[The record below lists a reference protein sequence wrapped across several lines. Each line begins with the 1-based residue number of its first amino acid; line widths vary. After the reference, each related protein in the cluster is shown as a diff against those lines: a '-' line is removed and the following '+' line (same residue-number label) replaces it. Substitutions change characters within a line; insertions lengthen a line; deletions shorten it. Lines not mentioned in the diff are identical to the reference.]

1 MKILSVRLQN
11 LNSLKGEWKIDFTQ
25 PPFDQSNLFA
35 ITGPTGAG
43 KSTIL
48 DAICLALYHQTP
60 RLKLLSQ
67 SSNELMT
74 RHTSECLAEVEFQVR
89 DQRYRAFWSQRRSR
103 GAVDGNL
110 QAAKVELAKADG
122 EILTDK
128 SNEKLKLTEQLT
140 GLDFGRFTKSMLLA
154 QGGFAAFLNAPAN
167 ERAELLE
174 ELTGTE
180 IYGQI
185 SMQVFEQN
193 RQHKTALELL
203 QAKASGVVL
212 LDLEQRQLLQQQLAD
227 VEQQQQQLKTR
238 QQQQAPLL
246 AWRQQQQQAGLQL
259 QQAQLKQQQFEQE
272 QAMQQ
277 SALAKLQSYQKAAL
291 VLPLYKELQQQRALI
306 AEAQEQ
312 QQLQSRQLMD
322 LKQHQ
327 QQQVQQGQALAL
339 QLEQELRQQVQ
350 QLQRQCQSL
359 VTQLGQQPLGA
370 DLAAAVAGWKPLLQ
384 QRQQAVEQQRQLQ
397 TQLAQADTQA
407 LQQQLQQITAQLDL
421 LDQQL
426 KQAAPALSIELPVL
440 LQQIQA
446 YKVQLQTYP
455 LLLRVAAGLQQ
466 KQQQQQ
472 HDQLELQQKQQHSQ
486 QLQQQVLGLREQFRL
501 YSDRVADKQKLVQQ
515 ERLIAELSTHRAKLQ
530 AGEECPLCG
539 STTHPAVSHY
549 QALDLS
555 QTETELAILTAE
567 LKQVEEQGKAL
578 REQQLKLEEQ
588 QKALQHQLQQWAA
601 DIKQQHEQWAEL
613 LHNLPETERQ
623 QLQQASLKK
632 ALLQQF
638 QQQAQL
644 ELEQQL
650 QTEKQL
656 LQRQIW
662 QQQQQQLRHQ
672 LQLLQQQLTQ
682 QQQLQLQCNDALR
695 QNQHQLQQLEQQ
707 LTQELQRYGFAL
719 PSVELQQQSWLL
731 WAQQAQQ
738 WQQWQH
744 QLQHLSQQLDKTL
757 LQQQQ
762 ADVQLQSW
770 LQQLQQSGLAAVPA
784 SQHVQPQQELERVV
798 QNLTTLS
805 NDLQQKTGQQQQSI
819 TQLQQLQLKL
829 TALQQEWQKQLEQ
842 QQFGSETSF
851 LAMLLT
857 EQQVLQLT
865 QLKEKLASEKIRCQS
880 QLDQAQSQVEVLA
893 KQQLTDQSLEQLQQQ
908 SAELELQLFAA
919 AEQAGQCRQQL
930 QSDQQHQQQQQQLYQ
945 QIEQQQQLVQQWHKF
960 NSLIGSA
967 DGAKFRRFAQGLT
980 LLQLVGLANQQ
991 LDKLHS
997 RYQLARKADAELEL
1011 LVLDSWQAD
1020 TSRDTKT
1027 LSGGESFLVSLALA
1041 LALSDLVSHKTRIES
1056 LFLDE
1061 GFGTLDPD
1069 TLETALAALDQLN
1082 ASGKMIGIISHVEAL
1097 KERIPVQIKLQKQ
1110 QGLGYS
1116 SLSY

>member
-103 GAVDGNL
+103 GAVEGNL

-128 SNEKLKLTEQLT
+128 SSEKLRLTEQIT

-212 LDLEQRQLLQQQLAD
+212 LDLEQRQLLQQQLA
-227 VEQQQQQLKTR
+227 ELERQQQQLKT
-238 QQQQAPLL
+238 QQQQLAPLL
-246 AWRQQQQQAGLQL
+246 AWRQQQQQVQGQLQL
-259 QQAQLKQQQFEQE
+259 ALQKQQQFEHE

-277 SALAKLQSYQKAAL
+277 SALAKLQSYQKAA
-291 VLPLYKELQQQRALI
+291 VILPLYQQLQQQRLVVTQAV
-306 AEAQEQ
+306 EQ
-312 QQLQSRQLMD
+312 QQQQLSQLQQL
-322 LKQHQ
+322 QHQ
-327 QQQVQQGQALAL
+327 QHSQLQHGQALAL
-339 QLEQELRQQVQ
+339 QLQQQWQWQEQELQQQ
-350 QLQRQCQSL
+350 HQKLTEQLA
-359 VTQLGQQPLGA
+359 QQPYGA
-370 DLAAAVAGWKPLLQ
+370 ELSAAVAGWKPLLQ
-384 QRQQAVEQQRQLQ
+384 QRQQAITLQQNLQAQIAENDTSGLELQLQ
-397 TQLAQADTQA
+397 QVGEQL
-407 LQQQLQQITAQLDL
+407 LQLDQQLQQS
-421 LDQQL
+421 
-426 KQAAPALSIELPVL
+426 APAFAVDLVE
-440 LQQIQA
+440 LQQQVQRT
-446 YKVQLQTYP
+446 KVQLQTYP
-455 LLLRVAAGLQQ
+455 ALLRVAAALQQ
-466 KQQQQQ
+466 KHQQ
-472 HDQLELQQKQQHSQ
+472 LQQEQQELSQ
-486 QLQQQVLGLREQFRL
+486 NQQDSLQLQQQVTGLREQFRL
-501 YSDRVADKQKLVQQ
+501 YSDRVADKQKLVLQ
-515 ERLIAELSTHRAKLQ
+515 ERLIAELSSHRAKLQ
-530 AGEECPLCG
+530 PGDQCPLCG
-539 STTHPAVSHY
+539 STTHPAISQY
-549 QALDLS
+549 QTLDLS
-555 QTETELAILTAE
+555 QTETELAALTTQ

-578 REQQLKLEEQ
+578 REQQVKLEEQ
-588 QKALQHQLQQWAA
+588 QKARQYQLEQLAA
-601 DIKQQHEQWAEL
+601 DIVQQSEQWAEL
-613 LHNLPETERQ
+613 LQNLPQQEQQ

-638 QQQAQL
+638 QQQAQQQ
-644 ELEQQL
+644 LEQQL
-650 QTEKQL
+650 EIEQQL
-656 LQRQIW
+656 LQRQLW
-662 QQQQQQLRHQ
+662 QQQQQELAHRRQLVQQQLMQQQQQQQQLT
-672 LQLLQQQLTQ
+672 LALQQNQ
-682 QQQLQLQCNDALR
+682 Q
-695 QNQHQLQQLEQQ
+695 QLQQLELQWQ
-707 LTQELQRYGFAL
+707 QELHPFGFVL
-719 PSVELQQQSWLL
+719 PAPEQQDKVWQQ
-731 WAQQAQQ
+731 WAQLAQQ
-738 WQQWQH
+738 WQQWQLE
-744 QLQHLSQQLDKTL
+744 LQQVRQQLDKTL
-757 LQQQQ
+757 LLAQQ
-762 ADVQLQSW
+762 AGQQCQLWSER
-770 LQQLQQSGLAAVPA
+770 LQQAGLIQIAVSQSATPE
-784 SQHVQPQQELERVV
+784 QELELV
-798 QNLTTLS
+798 QQQLGVLT
-805 NDLQQKTGQQQQSI
+805 NELQQKTGQQQQSD
-819 TQLQQLQLKL
+819 TQLQQMQLKL
-829 TALQQEWQKQLEQ
+829 TALQQDWQKQLEQ
-842 QQFGSETSF
+842 QQFASETSF

-857 EQQVLQLT
+857 QQQVQQLT
-865 QLKEKLASEKIRCQS
+865 ELKEELANEKIRCQS
-880 QLDQAQSQVEVLA
+880 QLEQAQQQIEALA
-893 KQQLTDQSLEQLQQQ
+893 TQQLTEQSLEQLQQQ
-908 SAELELQLFAA
+908 STELEQDLFSVL
-919 AEQAGQCRQQL
+919 EQAGQCRQQL

-1011 LVLDSWQAD
+1011 QVLDSWQAD